1 MNRPTR
7 VLAVSLV
14 VALAALALS
23 VFTSPVRATRTAQPE
38 TSDIG
43 SVDAFALIDLG
54 IMSEELLA
62 VRDEFTA
69 KGDAALNPLYQ
80 QDMAYKNQLNSMTPN
95 DPQGELVYQQYQANL
110 NQIQQTTQQINNG
123 YQQLI
128 ASQIADLYKKVYAAA
143 NEVAEEHG
151 YSYIFVTRATDEL
164 IQTDTIQGVTQEI
177 LARPLVTP
185 KDNTDLTELVR
196 VKLGFPTREE
206 MDAAI
211 EARSQKQ
218 IEEMAAQAEELAGE
232 QVEQDAE
239 QGTEPAEP
247 ADQP

>member
-1 MNRPTR
+1 MNRSTR

-23 VFTSPVRATRTAQPE
+23 VFTSPVRATRTAQPD

-43 SVDAFALIDLG
+43 SVDAFALIDIG
-54 IMSEELLA
+54 IMTDGLLSA
-62 VRDEFTA
+62 RDEFTA
-69 KGDAALNPLYQ
+69 KGDTALNPLYQ
-80 QDMAYKNQLNSMTPN
+80 QDSMLKNQLSTMDPN
-95 DPQGELVYQQYQANL
+95 DPQGGQIYQQYQANL
-110 NQIQQTTQQINNG
+110 NQIQQTTQQINAG

-143 NEVAEEHG
+143 NEVADEHG
-151 YSYIFVTRATDEL
+151 YSYVFVTRATDEL

-196 VKLGFPTREE
+196 VKLEFPTREE
-206 MDAAI
+206 MDAAL

-218 IEEMAAQAEELAGE
+218 AEEMAAQAEELSGE
-232 QVEQDAE
+232 AVEQDAE
-239 QGTEPAEP
+239 QGGQPTEPAE
-247 ADQP
+247 QP